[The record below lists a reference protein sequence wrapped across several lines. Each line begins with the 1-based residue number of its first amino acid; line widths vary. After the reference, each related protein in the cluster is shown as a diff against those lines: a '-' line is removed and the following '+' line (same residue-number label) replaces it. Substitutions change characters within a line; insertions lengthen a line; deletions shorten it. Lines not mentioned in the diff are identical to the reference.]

1 MDGEALNYYV
11 RSDIQTNYYGI
22 VCCRFKNLDKFS
34 DSSALYDL
42 KEDNFYIDLR
52 AAIDPNASIEIP
64 PNQVAV
70 IPTGLSLE
78 VPAGFHVEIKSRS
91 GLVLSK
97 KICVLGAPLTVYST
111 YKEEIIVPLINF
123 GDTTYKVLRGDR
135 IAQLFVVPSY
145 SIMK

>member
-1 MDGEALNYYV
+1 MDGEVLNYYV
-11 RSDIQTNYYGI
+11 RSDFQTNCYGV
-22 VCCRFKNLDKFS
+22 VCCRFKNLDKFAGS
-34 DSSALYDL
+34 ESLYEF
-42 KEDNFYIDLR
+42 KEDNFYVDLR
-52 AAIDPNASIEIP
+52 AAIEPNTTIEIP

-70 IPTGLSLE
+70 VPTGLSIE
-78 VPAGFHVEIKSRS
+78 VPAGFHIEIKSRS

-145 SIMK
+145 LIMK